1 MRTTWNN
8 VCSYCVSLLDKSGLT
23 WVCSMKVLALLTLCV
38 TLSLPSQAA
47 LIITGVFDGPL
58 PGGDPKGVELFA
70 TTDITDLAQFA
81 LGVANN
87 GGGSDGV
94 ETILPSQALSAGSFF
109 FVATEDQDFA
119 QWFGV
124 APGHVGGN
132 GINHNG
138 DDAIELFFDATG
150 SFAGDE
156 AVIDVFGDIN
166 TDVTGTAW
174 DTVDGWAHRNDGVLA
189 NGGAFDANNWT
200 FSGPNAWDG
209 DDNFD
214 GGSDNGTNLTATPPF
229 PAGTF
234 QIPEP
239 TSTLLGA
246 IGLGLVCFLRR
257 KP

>member
-1 MRTTWNN
+1 MKPL
-8 VCSYCVSLLDKSGLT
+8 SLL
-23 WVCSMKVLALLTLCV
+23 ALCV
-38 TLSLPSQAA
+38 TLVVPSHGA

-70 TTDITDLAQFA
+70 TSAIPDLSNFA

-87 GGGSDGV
+87 GGGTDGV
-94 ETILPSQALSAGSFF
+94 ETILPSQPLSAGSFF
-109 FVATEDQDFA
+109 FVGTEDTDFA
-119 QWFGV
+119 QWFGI
-124 APGHVGGN
+124 APDHVGGN

-138 DDAIELFFDATG
+138 DDAIELFFDPTG
-150 SFAGDE
+150 GFDGDQI
-156 AVIDVFGDIN
+156 VIDVFGDID
-166 TDVTGTAW
+166 TDGTGTPW

-189 NGGAFDANNWT
+189 NGGNFDASNWT

-214 GGSDNGTNLTATPPF
+214 GGSDNGTNFTATPPY

-239 TSTLLGA
+239 TSTLLGG
-246 IGLGLVCFLRR
+246 IGLGLLCLLRR

>member
-1 MRTTWNN
+1 MK
-8 VCSYCVSLLDKSGLT
+8 SLSLLALCAT
-23 WVCSMKVLALLTLCV
+23 LAI
-38 TLSLPSQAA
+38 PSHGA

-87 GGGSDGV
+87 GQGTDGV

-109 FVATEDQDFA
+109 FVATEEDDFS
-119 QWFGV
+119 QWFGI

-138 DDAIELFFDATG
+138 DDAIELFFDPTG
-150 SFAGDE
+150 GFTGDQV
-156 AVIDVFGDIN
+156 VIDIFGDIN
-166 TDVTGTAW
+166 TDGTGTPW

-189 NGGAFDANNWT
+189 NGGNFDASNWT

-214 GGSDNGTNLTATPPF
+214 GGSDNGTNLTATPPY
-229 PAGTF
+229 PVGTF

-246 IGLGLVCFLRR
+246 IGLGLLCFLRR